1 MAGVELLPS
10 EYGYVALVLVAYF
23 FFNLWMASS
32 QVGNARKK

>member
-23 FFNLWMASS
+23 FNLWMASS